1 LVGIFKAVIKSA
13 SANGNNKKPGG
24 VVKLIIT
31 TAATITAGF
40 SNKVINKEANA
51 SAARHLSQKNNL
63 YYSRNYY
70 ASQVTLIISGYL

>member
-1 LVGIFKAVIKSA
+1 LVGLFKAFIKSA
-13 SANGNNKKPGG
+13 SDKTRASGNKKPAG

-51 SAARHLSQKNNL
+51 SAARHLSQKK
-63 YYSRNYY
+63 
-70 ASQVTLIISGYL
+70 